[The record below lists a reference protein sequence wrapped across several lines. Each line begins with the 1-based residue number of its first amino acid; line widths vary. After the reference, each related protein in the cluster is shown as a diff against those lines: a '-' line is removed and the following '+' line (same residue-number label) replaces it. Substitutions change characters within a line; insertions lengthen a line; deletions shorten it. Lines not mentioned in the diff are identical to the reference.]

1 MSCVQL
7 EKEFSDMIAR
17 NPQKTRIEKAHL
29 YNIDFLMDRRTM
41 GNGDSDRTRNPPF
54 NFNLDPEYVYSDWP
68 RNRSDYEEAFLFT
81 SGFGKILSDMEIHS
95 LEKLKSNSSPETK
108 EMKDIVIKHGDVID
122 CYLNKYRKTI
132 AKRIAE
138 WSARPGNPGYRVIAR
153 NNPAML
159 GGRRRTTR
167 RSRRRRSKSMRSS

>member
-1 MSCVQL
+1 
-7 EKEFSDMIAR
+7 MIAR
-17 NPQKTRIEKAHL
+17 NPQKTRIEKTHL

-41 GNGDSDRTRNPPF
+41 DEGDTDTKRNPPF
-54 NFNLDPEYVYSDWP
+54 NFDLDPAYVYADWP
-68 RNRSDYEEAFLFT
+68 RNRSDYEEAFLFM
-81 SGFGKILSDMEIHS
+81 SGFGKILYDMEIHN
-95 LEKLKSNSSPETK
+95 LEKLKSISSPETN

-122 CYLNKYRKTI
+122 CYLNKYRKRNAKRI
-132 AKRIAE
+132 AERIAE

-153 NNPAML
+153 NYPAML